1 MMIKT
6 KVSLTEEI
14 DQKVNEYKLI
24 NDLNYSQAIRKLV
37 ELGVESLNNQSKII
51 DIYKEI
57 KAINSKLIYLNALI
71 EQFYSDMEVDGG
83 TNPKTNQAL
92 KLFWSKRLKD
102 PFND

>member
-6 KVSLTEEI
+6 KISLTEDI
-14 DQKVNEYKLI
+14 DQKVCEYRLI

-37 ELGVESLNNQSKII
+37 ELGVESLNNQSKIV

-57 KAINSKLIYLNALI
+57 KAINSKLIYLNALL

-83 TNPKTNQAL
+83 TNPKNNPAL
-92 KLFWSKRLKD
+92 KTFWSRRLKD
-102 PFND
+102 PFNE